1 MDGLMAVTPLTDAG
15 LKKLRPR
22 LAMSVNQGSNS
33 LIEIEGGFG
42 IHPAF
47 SSFIPLFKEGRLG
60 IIHGVGSPNK
70 TRSHFDAQDYME
82 SGTPF
87 RKGTASGWLNRAVG
101 LLGHEATP
109 FRAVAMT
116 SAMPRSLYGDAPALV
131 VSKLEDFGVQLRRSK
146 NIAKTAGKTFEELYE
161 QSSQELLGE
170 LGRIVLMQ

>member
-1 MDGLMAVTPLTDAG
+1 
-15 LKKLRPR
+15 
-22 LAMSVNQGSNS
+22 
-33 LIEIEGGFG
+33 
-42 IHPAF
+42 
-47 SSFIPLFKEGRLG
+47 
-60 IIHGVGSPNK
+60 
-70 TRSHFDAQDYME
+70 ME

-116 SAMPRSLYGDAPALV
+116 SAMPRSLYGDAPALA